1 MRTVLLIG
9 AIVIGSGAAAAA
21 PDKVL
26 PVRPGSSIFWTSA
39 HDGGSD
45 KFRETVIAQ
54 GDDFEIYR
62 NDGEWSDG
70 GVADHFALFSGI
82 YFASCDT
89 EMPTAE
95 ERAEIAGLWPLTSG
109 ASVELSNGNGAR
121 FEIGVSQE
129 FFMMGKT
136 WEAHTITGEYSGDE
150 PSAEE
155 LIVLD
160 EFPLTV
166 AVYWEDG
173 TKDTATLV
181 TKPTSVASTQID
193 TDLIGNC
200 ASLLNNLRNK
210 N

>member
-9 AIVIGSGAAAAA
+9 AIIIGSGVASAA
-21 PDKVL
+21 PDQVL
-26 PVRPGSSIFWTSA
+26 PVQPGSSIFWTSA
-39 HDGGSD
+39 YDGGSD
-45 KFRETVIAQ
+45 NFRETVIAQ

-62 NDGEWSDG
+62 NDGDWSDG

-89 EMPTAE
+89 EMPSAE
-95 ERAEIAGLWPLTSG
+95 ERTEIAGLWPLTSG
-109 ASVELSNGNGAR
+109 ASVELSNGNGTR

-136 WEAHTITGEYSGDE
+136 WAAHTITGTYSGDE
-150 PSAEE
+150 PSEE
-155 LIVLD
+155 ALIVLD

-166 AVYWEDG
+166 AVHWEDG

-181 TKPTSVASTQID
+181 TKPTSVASTLID